1 MSRRTPRSTRTDT
14 LFPYTTLFRS
24 ADTNRRGKDLR
35 QHLGSL
41 VRCIE
46 LVEGYRVA
54 AVIGEIGS
62 DFGVLPR
69 PVARESYH
77 SGVGERLLRR
87 IGIDGNA
94 FVDLADQA
102 PVGSEIDNDRG
113 ACRPDFGPPGGA
125 ECSMGSP
132 ART

>member
-87 IGIDGNA
+87 IGIAGNA
-94 FVDLADQA
+94 FVDLAAQHPIGRETA
-102 PVGSEIDNDRG
+102 TKRR
-113 ACRPDFGPPGGA
+113 ACTPECGEPGGA
-125 ECSMGSP
+125 ECAME
-132 ART
+132 